1 MPLFHKLQFV
11 IVVVVHLV
19 VVVDAS
25 VVVVKSV
32 AVALDFV
39 AMGAEAASEAH

>member
-1 MPLFHKLQFV
+1 MPLLHKLQFV
-11 IVVVVHLV
+11 IVVVVV

-39 AMGAEAASEAH
+39 AMGAKAASEVH